1 MSHRWLSPRQ
11 DAAAAPI
18 IRTIGLSDLHEALRL
33 GWEDFKAVPSHAI
46 ILCVIYPVLGL
57 VLARTVLGYSVL
69 PLLFP
74 LAAGFALLGPFAA
87 LGLYELSRRRERG
100 EQASAWDALEVLRSP
115 SFGAMLGLGTLL
127 LALFV
132 IWVATAQAIYVAAF
146 GYEAAAEIP
155 DFARRVLTTPQGW
168 WLIVVGCGVG
178 FLFALVALC
187 ISVVSFPLMLDRH
200 AGAGE
205 AMVTSL
211 RAVAR
216 NPVADGG
223 MGIDRRGA
231 AGGGIAAVL
240 PRSCRRHP
248 AARPR
253 HLASL
258 SRGDRAGSQSA
269 ADPSAPAARTAP
281 GGGFPGQPVSVAAQG
296 RRIAVDNRARIEP
309 PVECRPAVSRGGHRT
324 IGGSASAGRR
334 SLIALFWPRLPRHS
348 SRRRIFNAKSTSDA
362 ISAMTLRSL
371 FRASALGAVADD
383 AGGASRWPRP
393 AAPAISDAGSTISRP
408 RPPRRAFRR
417 PTIASGLNGVTLDQE
432 RAFPRSLAEGL
443 QPEFEEFSGRMVP
456 PRLTRGANMMKQY
469 GSVLVAHRADLWR
482 ARRGAG
488 GDLGAGDRFR
498 RQHRKVS
505 DHAFA
510 GDAGL

>member
-1 MSHRWLSPRQ
+1 MQGRLRPWPHHTGQCHANGSACAGH
-11 DAAAAPI
+11 AAAPV

-132 IWVATAQAIYVAAF
+132 TWVATAQAIYVAAF
-146 GYEAAAEIP
+146 GYEAAAGIP

-178 FLFALVALC
+178 FLFAVVALC

-211 RAVAR
+211 RVVAR
-216 NPVADGG
+216 NPVPMAAWGLIVAALLVLG
-223 MGIDRRGA
+223 SLPLFLGLAVVIPLLGHATWHLYRKVDRT
-231 AGGGIAAVL
+231 
-240 PRSCRRHP
+240 
-248 AARPR
+248 
-253 HLASL
+253 
-258 SRGDRAGSQSA
+258 GSQSA
-269 ADPSAPAARTAP
+269 TDALPRPRIASGARRRISRPPCFRGGARTTHRRDACWP
-281 GGGFPGQPVSVAAQG
+281 IGQLDATGRCISTGIAWVSLNRRFAGPAGSTRFCTRLECARAASP
-296 RRIAVDNRARIEP
+296 R
-309 PVECRPAVSRGGHRT
+309 
-324 IGGSASAGRR
+324 
-334 SLIALFWPRLPRHS
+334 ALFWPRLAPTFRAGRHS
-348 SRRRIFNAKSTSDA
+348 DP
-362 ISAMTLRSL
+362 LR
-371 FRASALGAVADD
+371 FGAD
-383 AGGASRWPRP
+383 ASR
-393 AAPAISDAGSTISRP
+393 
-408 RPPRRAFRR
+408 
-417 PTIASGLNGVTLDQE
+417 
-432 RAFPRSLAEGL
+432 
-443 QPEFEEFSGRMVP
+443 
-456 PRLTRGANMMKQY
+456 
-469 GSVLVAHRADLWR
+469 
-482 ARRGAG
+482 
-488 GDLGAGDRFR
+488 
-498 RQHRKVS
+498 
-505 DHAFA
+505 
-510 GDAGL
+510 